1 VVVAERPDD
10 SAGAGLFGDDGAPIE
25 GPVQYVNVA
34 LGEDRIAT
42 CVQTGLYLCRDG
54 AERLVVLV
62 HLVDKY
68 RISLRSR

>member
-1 VVVAERPDD
+1 
-10 SAGAGLFGDDGAPIE
+10 
-25 GPVQYVNVA
+25 VNVA

-68 RISLRSR
+68 RTSLQVEVMATDRAVAERFLAWG